1 MEHRSKNKVFWR
13 FSHIYWRNTYWKT
26 SFFMCS
32 GACLDELSKLFR
44 VVFAKN
50 TLSSSTFPL
59 KFSKIFRK
67 ATFNYICSLFI
78 PSSFCFSRSR
88 KKTWNRLRV
97 VASGPLDTFL
107 NLLYLGIGPQI
118 LLLII
123 REWSSIPSETIRKPL
138 IF

>member
-13 FSHIYWRNTYWKT
+13 FSHIYWGNTYWKT

-32 GACLDELSKLFR
+32 GACLDEISKLFR

-88 KKTWNRLRV
+88 KKNV
-97 VASGPLDTFL
+97 KPVKSG
-107 NLLYLGIGPQI
+107 
-118 LLLII
+118 
-123 REWSSIPSETIRKPL
+123 RKWSSWYFSKLALFRDRPPNFASNNARMKFYSL
-138 IF
+138 WNH